1 MWRTGI
7 NQYLKTALVLKLHN
21 IIIKNKWHEKCY
33 SFLMV
38 HISPMVATHTSGPF
52 QILQYLYK
60 NSELIPEINSFQMT
74 SGVYPAVTSLANSR
88 YWNCCS
94 DYEFPSFCRYHPFLG
109 GNLSLLSNFLQ
120 STIQQNLKDWY
131 YFLSIGL
138 WHSSYT
144 SIWYSLYAKRGAR

>member
-1 MWRTGI
+1 M
-7 NQYLKTALVLKLHN
+7 KTALVLKLHN

-74 SGVYPAVTSLANSR
+74 SGVYPAVTSLVNSR

-144 SIWYSLYAKRGAR
+144 SIWYSLHAKGGAR